1 MQLQKCRG
9 DKRMKEIL
17 KIKMLGGFS
26 MFYDDREIVLDRN
39 AISKTTQL
47 LQILLLHKE
56 TGVAKTSLIDALYG
70 REDVENRNGSL
81 NNTIFRL
88 RKQLRS
94 SGLPED
100 NYITITGG
108 ICYWTG
114 KTPIEV
120 DCLEFENEM
129 QEGDQTDDPEEKVDF
144 YEKASNLYEGEFLPD
159 MIGED
164 WVAVQNTKD
173 HELYIKCMKTLL
185 IYYQEKEMYEKANCL
200 AARAEEIYPFDEWQT
215 YHIDGLIAMGRYEEA
230 MALYEKTEKLFFE
243 ELGISPSK
251 EVVRRFHYMG
261 EHMSQAESALDDIRQ
276 RLREKE
282 AADGAYYCNFPSFVD
297 IYHIIV
303 RMMERNGISV
313 FIMLCTIKGSQ
324 EGIFGTNEEEKQIS
338 RLLQNSIKESLRK
351 GDFYTRYNYGQY
363 LIILSGIAQE
373 NCQVVSNRISRKFEA
388 NAENGK
394 YSINYYVAS
403 AAEVCEDIMQEKE
416 NEIWKK

>member
-1 MQLQKCRG
+1 MN
-9 DKRMKEIL
+9 ETL

-26 MFYDDREIVLDRN
+26 MQYNEREIVLDRN
-39 AISKTTQL
+39 TTSKTTQL
-47 LQILLLHKE
+47 MQLLFLNKE
-56 TGVAKTSLIDALYG
+56 KGVAKASLIDALYG

-88 RKQLRS
+88 RKQLRG

-100 NYITITGG
+100 NYITISGG
-108 ICYWTG
+108 MCYWTG
-114 KTPIEV
+114 QITTEV
-120 DCLEFENEM
+120 DCLEFENMIEA
-129 QEGDQTDDPEEKVDF
+129 GDQSDDPEEKINF
-144 YEKASNLYEGEFLPD
+144 YEQASRLYTGEFLPD

-164 WVAVQNTKD
+164 WVAIQNTKD
-173 HELYIKCMKTLL
+173 HELYIRCMKILL
-185 IYYQEKEMYEKANCL
+185 EHYQKEEMYEKVNRMAM
-200 AARAEEIYPFDEWQT
+200 RAEEIYPFDDWQI

-230 MALYEKTEKLFFE
+230 MALYQKTAKLFFE

-251 EVVRRFHYMG
+251 EIIKRFHYMG
-261 EHMSQAESALDDIRQ
+261 ERMSQAETALEDIRQ

-282 AADGAYYCNFPSFVD
+282 AASGAYYCNYPSFVD
-297 IYHIIV
+297 IYHIII

-324 EGIFGTNEEEKQIS
+324 DRTFGIDEKEKQIS
-338 RLLQNSIKESLRK
+338 RMLQKAIRDSLRK

-373 NCQVVSNRISRKFEA
+373 NCKKVSDRIERNFKNNVETA
-388 NAENGK
+388 D

-403 AAEVCEDIMQEKE
+403 VAEVCEDIMDEDDDLPGGWEK
-416 NEIWKK
+416 K

>member
-1 MQLQKCRG
+1 MN
-9 DKRMKEIL
+9 ETL

-26 MFYDDREIVLDRN
+26 VQYNEREIVLDRN
-39 AISKTTQL
+39 ITSKTTQL
-47 LQILLLHKE
+47 MQLLVLHKE
-56 TGVAKTSLIDALYG
+56 TGVAKASLIDALYG

-88 RKQLRS
+88 RKQLRG

-108 ICYWTG
+108 MCYWTG
-114 KTPIEV
+114 QIPIEV
-120 DCLEFENEM
+120 DCLEFENMIEA
-129 QEGDQTDDPEEKVDF
+129 GDQADDPLEKIEL
-144 YEKASNLYEGEFLPD
+144 YEKASRLYAGEFLPD

-164 WVAVQNTKD
+164 WAAVQNTRD
-173 HELYIKCMKTLL
+173 HDFYIKCMKTLL
-185 IYYQEKEMYEKANCL
+185 EHYQKEEMYEKVNRL
-200 AARAEEIYPFDEWQT
+200 AMRAEEIYPFDDWQI

-230 MALYEKTEKLFFE
+230 MALYEKTAKLFFE
-243 ELGISPSK
+243 EMGIAPSK
-251 EVVRRFHYMG
+251 EIIKRFHYMG
-261 EHMSQAESALDDIRQ
+261 ERMSQAETALEDIRQ

-282 AADGAYYCNFPSFVD
+282 AANGAYYCNYPSFVD
-297 IYHIIV
+297 IYHIII

-324 EGIFGTNEEEKQIS
+324 DKIFGADEKEKQIS
-338 RLLQNSIKESLRK
+338 RKLQNAIRDSLRK

-373 NCQVVSNRISRKFEA
+373 NCKKVSGRIDRNFKN
-388 NAENGK
+388 NAETVN

-403 AAEVCEDIMQEKE
+403 AAEVCEDIMEEDSSFANMPGGWEK
-416 NEIWKK
+416 K